1 MTSIYQPD
9 RWYSSPPEQQNGV
22 CRRGRS
28 GSNPAEICLHGTWGF
43 EWRANS
49 CLRPQRQQWL
59 ERTSFWLLPTLR
71 LTDTFYVSSG
81 KTLYSNALGKQ
92 SFASDSPA
100 VTTDSVFRIA
110 SLTKLV
116 TAVAAMQVVEKGLIG
131 LNDNVGAV
139 VPELAER
146 DVLRGFNDDDGIP
159 VLDRMTQPITLRRLL
174 THTSGFCYDGFDPRL
189 LRYSASVGR
198 KVDASSMTLAG
209 FDMPLLFQPGESW
222 MYGVGNDWAGRVV
235 EKLTNSSL
243 EEYMKK
249 NIFEPLGM
257 DSTTF
262 LVSTKSWE
270 KRRVETAFRQAQ
282 GPLVK
287 GDEQSPSN
295 PEFLSGGS
303 GLYTTPSDY
312 SKLLEALLRGDP
324 EVLSPQSVEEL
335 LRPQL
340 DDVPRQVLQEAS
352 AGPMHSA
359 MCSEYP
365 PGMQVDYAL
374 AGMVNLRDCEGKRRK
389 GSVMWSGYNN
399 SHWVSKNSSPLL
411 FPVL

>member
-1 MTSIYQPD
+1 
-9 RWYSSPPEQQNGV
+9 
-22 CRRGRS
+22 
-28 GSNPAEICLHGTWGF
+28 
-43 EWRANS
+43 
-49 CLRPQRQQWL
+49 
-59 ERTSFWLLPTLR
+59 
-71 LTDTFYVSSG
+71 
-81 KTLYSNALGKQ
+81 
-92 SFASDSPA
+92 
-100 VTTDSVFRIA
+100 
-110 SLTKLV
+110 
-116 TAVAAMQVVEKGLIG
+116 
-131 LNDNVGAV
+131 
-139 VPELAER
+139 
-146 DVLRGFNDDDGIP
+146 
-159 VLDRMTQPITLRRLL
+159 
-174 THTSGFCYDGFDPRL
+174 
-189 LRYSASVGR
+189 
-198 KVDASSMTLAG
+198 MTLAG